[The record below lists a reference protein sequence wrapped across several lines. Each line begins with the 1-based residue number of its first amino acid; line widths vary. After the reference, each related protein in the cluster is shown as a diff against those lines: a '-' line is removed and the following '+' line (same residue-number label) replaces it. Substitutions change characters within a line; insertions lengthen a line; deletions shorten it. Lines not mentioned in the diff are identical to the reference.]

1 MLGSL
6 GSSTSVGRNLRR
18 LSSLSREVPRVRVA
32 LLTRWDG
39 PMAAYDRLG
48 SSPSITNVPPPVL
61 VPGVAARTS
70 FWVLADA
77 TSHGQ
82 RDGPE
87 TGFPPTMGYMLFSA
101 LIWPQDVQRAPEA
114 ARGTSQHTMGHVG
127 TPCGGRGGT
136 GGSGTEEKV
145 PRQQLGRPG
154 LVPYAL
160 KLQKYYTYSH
170 SSL

>member
-1 MLGSL
+1 M
-6 GSSTSVGRNLRR
+6 T
-18 LSSLSREVPRVRVA
+18 
-32 LLTRWDG
+32 
-39 PMAAYDRLG
+39 AYDRLG

-70 FWVLADA
+70 FGVLTDA

-114 ARGTSQHTMGHVG
+114 ARGTSQHTMGPVG
-127 TPCGGRGGT
+127 TPWGRTRGRDCRKQAGPIRPRGT
-136 GGSGTEEKV
+136 SIFF
-145 PRQQLGRPG
+145 
-154 LVPYAL
+154 
-160 KLQKYYTYSH
+160 
-170 SSL
+170 

>member
-6 GSSTSVGRNLRR
+6 GSLTSVGRNLRR

-32 LLTRWDG
+32 LLTRWNG
-39 PMAAYDRLG
+39 PMTAYDRLG

-114 ARGTSQHTMGHVG
+114 ARGTSQHTMGPVG
-127 TPCGGRGGT
+127 NPWGADS
-136 GGSGTEEKV
+136 GSGLSKTC
-145 PRQQLGRPG
+145 R
-154 LVPYAL
+154 AN
-160 KLQKYYTYSH
+160 
-170 SSL
+170 